1 MKNKRMI
8 YDLCSHPMSEN
19 GFMFMPII
27 FESLGNTLP
36 EVRSFM
42 FKIYKNYY
50 SNRGESNEESTI
62 NAVRKVRFWLK
73 KIVCAINKQNSTGI
87 LCRTQ
92 NLINKKNFSRQ
103 SNNKFRDRPH
113 MIQAEFENGIE
124 DENNFQIQE
133 IDFQNGIDEDDA

>member
-1 MKNKRMI
+1 MK
-8 YDLCSHPMSEN
+8 SQQW
-19 GFMFMPII
+19 MPW
-27 FESLGNTLP
+27 E
-36 EVRSFM
+36 R
-42 FKIYKNYY
+42 
-50 SNRGESNEESTI
+50 
-62 NAVRKVRFWLK
+62 K

>member
-1 MKNKRMI
+1 MQSISKTVQI
-8 YDLCSHPMSEN
+8 L
-19 GFMFMPII
+19 
-27 FESLGNTLP
+27 L
-36 EVRSFM
+36 
-42 FKIYKNYY
+42 
-50 SNRGESNEESTI
+50 
-62 NAVRKVRFWLK
+62 LK
-73 KIVCAINKQNSTGI
+73 NSTDI